1 MDQENVDYL
10 YSIGKRVTY
19 YYNVRKKAFNYLLAN
34 RINSK
39 ELSVNVILM
48 AAIWAAHQLGE
59 DLTEENLFIIFGLAP
74 KDDSELSNTV
84 MRLHPDQQHLTL
96 EEILDITVER
106 SGKNT

>member
-1 MDQENVDYL
+1 MDQENIDYL
-10 YSIGKRVTY
+10 YDIGKRVSY
-19 YYNVRKKAFNYLLAN
+19 YYNVRKKAVKFIIDN
-34 RINSK
+34 RIKDK

-74 KDDSELSNTV
+74 KDDSDLSNAV
-84 MRLHPDQQHLTL
+84 MRLHPDQHHLTL